1 MAKNHPKKPTD
12 NDATVRFPAIHYK
25 LSADISTIPSE
36 FPPDLHCKAD
46 AMSSCLVF
54 VLLSLI
60 TLFISCINLEK
71 KWRVINYSNSLHFVT
86 ETMVMIASNMCN
98 YTTCVWFLWLTLVNG
113 THGGNG
119 RSRARIIGSWRYCK
133 DMSTASYT
141 HANNSL
147 VHILCLSHQWKTMVE
162 EEFHG

>member
-46 AMSSCLVF
+46 AMSSCLVL

-60 TLFISCINLEK
+60 TLFISCINFEK
-71 KWRVINYSNSLHFVT
+71 KWSHELLKFFTFCDRK
-86 ETMVMIASNMCN
+86 
-98 YTTCVWFLWLTLVNG
+98 NG
-113 THGGNG
+113 DDCQQH
-119 RSRARIIGSWRYCK
+119 
-133 DMSTASYT
+133 
-141 HANNSL
+141 
-147 VHILCLSHQWKTMVE
+147 V
-162 EEFHG
+162 

>member
-46 AMSSCLVF
+46 AMSSCLVL

-60 TLFISCINLEK
+60 TLFISCINFEK
-71 KWRVINYSNSLHFVT
+71 KWSHELLKFFTFCDRN
-86 ETMVMIASNMCN
+86 
-98 YTTCVWFLWLTLVNG
+98 NG
-113 THGGNG
+113 DDCQQH
-119 RSRARIIGSWRYCK
+119 
-133 DMSTASYT
+133 
-141 HANNSL
+141 
-147 VHILCLSHQWKTMVE
+147 V
-162 EEFHG
+162 